1 MNGVADDMVMI
12 FSKDAQEDSVL
23 FSQKVV
29 AVLLA
34 FVLIFALH
42 ALGFISYSLA
52 EQVRG
57 MMDAVMLAWMLWA
70 FAGIMVRHSGVVKG
84 LGIIWEFLQSFILLT
99 FPLFAILVNVA
110 SWNLNLLIVTPAH
123 LIAIG
128 AVSFIDAAISL
139 LLELQGKSPNS
150 LRIVLCA
157 LMAAQAA
164 VLIFMGTYYVTDF
177 WAGDYYAKLL
187 AYVLQ

>member
-70 FAGIMVRHSGVVKG
+70 FAGIMVRHSGVIKG
-84 LGIIWEFLQSFILLT
+84 LGIVWEFLQSFILLT
-99 FPLFAILVNVA
+99 FPLFAIIVNVA

-187 AYVLQ
+187 AYVLH